1 MADTAPI
8 KLTMRGTVVADAA
21 DSWAAHR
28 QTFRQQ
34 HCVRLPRLLDQP
46 VIAYVRA
53 KVAECSGFHI
63 NTVRGEESHEHFF
76 TSQELRAG
84 PEHPVNNLFWI
95 LLSQR
100 HFLQAV
106 DDICGCDG
114 QLRRMTGRYMELHP
128 NTEQFIDWHD
138 DGLPGRRLGFS
149 IDLSPQPFAGGQFQL
164 RHAKTKRMY
173 ARVDSQLGDCHLFR
187 IHPSLE
193 HRVTPLTGTTPRCC
207 YAGWFLGS
215 KQRGAWPAHLPQV
228 RLVRRSR
235 IAG

>member
-8 KLTMRGTVVADAA
+8 KLTMRGAVVADAG

-28 QTFRQQ
+28 RTFRQQ
-34 HCVRLPRLLDQP
+34 HCVRLPRLLDPP

-53 KVAECSGFHI
+53 KVAEYSGFHV
-63 NTVRGEESHEHFF
+63 NTVRGENHEHL
-76 TSQELRAG
+76 TSRELRAG
-84 PEHPVNNLFWI
+84 PEHPVSNLFWI
-95 LLSQR
+95 LLSQP
-100 HFLQAV
+100 HFLQAI
-106 DDICGCDG
+106 DDICGCG
-114 QLRRMTGRYMELHP
+114 GKLQRMAGRYMELHP
-128 NTEQFIDWHD
+128 NTDQLIDWHD

-164 RHAKTKRMY
+164 RHARTKRMY

-187 IHPSLE
+187 IHPTLE
-193 HRVTPLTGTTPRCC
+193 HRITPLTGTTPRCS
-207 YAGWFLGS
+207 YAGWILGS
-215 KQRGAWPAHLPQV
+215 NATGAWPAHLPQA